1 MSEAPK
7 PTIFGFEHLKQ
18 PLLRWPAFLKRL
30 ALSSLIGLAVILF
43 SLLGGMAGYHY
54 FEKLPWIDAFVN
66 AAMILSGMGPLAQP
80 VTSRGKIFAGLYALY
95 SGLAVVMIAGIIFAP
110 VVHRFLHR
118 LHADGQDSTDEQNSD

>member
-1 MSEAPK
+1 MSESQK
-7 PTIFGFEHLKQ
+7 PSIFGFEHRTQ
-18 PLLRWPAFLKRL
+18 PLLHWPAFLKRL
-30 ALSSLIGLAVILF
+30 TLSSLLGLAVILL
-43 SLLGGMAGYHY
+43 SLFGGMAGYHY

-80 VTSRGKIFAGLYALY
+80 ATSKGKIFAGLYALY

-118 LHADGQDSTDEQNSD
+118 LHADEPDSNSA